1 MVAQKTCTIILFLV
15 CIQFY
20 FSIQA
25 VIQPADVCG
34 DDSDPENKRH
44 NKIDKVKNTEYMTN
58 IEIFIIIVLSFRDV
72 EVNVEIAVLCVNV
85 VVQQLFSLNMVPSVA
100 GIFVFVKI
108 LNLLSLVIFSN
119 IFNHLAK

>member
-1 MVAQKTCTIILFLV
+1 MVAHKTSTIILFLV

-34 DDSDPENKRH
+34 DDSDPENIRH
-44 NKIDKVKNTEYMTN
+44 NKIDKVKNAEYMTN
-58 IEIFIIIVLSFRDV
+58 IEIFIINVLYFRDV

-85 VVQQLFSLNMVPSVA
+85 VVQQLFSLNMVQFVA
-100 GIFVFVKI
+100 GILLFV
-108 LNLLSLVIFSN
+108 
-119 IFNHLAK
+119 

>member
-34 DDSDPENKRH
+34 DDSDPGNKRH

-58 IEIFIIIVLSFRDV
+58 IKIFIINNQVNCPLFQRCRSQRRNSRTMCQCCGTTTFFVEYGTICRRYIV
-72 EVNVEIAVLCVNV
+72 ICVNIE
-85 VVQQLFSLNMVPSVA
+85 FITRD
-100 GIFVFVKI
+100 IFQHF
-108 LNLLSLVIFSN
+108 
-119 IFNHLAK
+119 